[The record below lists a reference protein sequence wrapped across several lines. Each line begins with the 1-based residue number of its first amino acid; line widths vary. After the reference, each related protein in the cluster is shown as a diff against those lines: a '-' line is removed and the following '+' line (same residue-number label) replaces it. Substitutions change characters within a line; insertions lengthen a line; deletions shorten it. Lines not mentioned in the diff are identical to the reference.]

1 MKIFSVLLL
10 GLASI
15 FSWLAFG
22 FLSLAAAERPAGV
35 PKAFVEV
42 RTVVP
47 DIVVDIRYFGRENFL
62 GRPVDGYT
70 ANKCWLTLPA
80 AEQLAKVQA
89 DLRPFGLSLKVFDA
103 YRPQSAVD
111 HFVRWAEEPDDEGL
125 KKRYYPS
132 VPKRRLIPE
141 GYIADRSGHSRGSTI
156 DLTIVE
162 IAGDAQR
169 RVGEELD
176 MGTPFDFFGVESHTE
191 NPNLTAQQRANR
203 LLLKTLME
211 RHGFVNYPKEWWHF
225 TLKNEPFPKT
235 YFNFPTGGV
244 SSAPPQ
250 ANPPSQE

>member
-1 MKIFSVLLL
+1 MKRFSILSFDLVLI
-10 GLASI
+10 SFVI
-15 FSWLAFG
+15 G
-22 FLSLAAAERPAGV
+22 FLPSVSAAERPAGV

-47 DIVVDIRYFGRENFL
+47 DIVVDIRYFGRDNFL
-62 GRPVDGYT
+62 GRPVNGYT
-70 ANKCWLTLPA
+70 APNCWITRQA

-111 HFVRWAEEPDDEGL
+111 HFVRWAKEPDDEGL
-125 KKRYYPS
+125 KKQYYPS
-132 VPKRRLIPE
+132 VPKRMLIPE
-141 GYIADRSGHSRGSTI
+141 GYIADQSGHSRGSTI
-156 DLTIVE
+156 DLTIVA
-162 IAGDAQR
+162 IADDAQVL
-169 RVGEELD
+169 VGEELD
-176 MGTPFDFFGVESHTE
+176 MGTPFDFFGAESNTE
-191 NPNLTAQQRANR
+191 NPNLTAQQKANR

-225 TLKNEPFPKT
+225 TLKDEPFPKT

-244 SSAPPQ
+244 SSTPPQ

>member
-1 MKIFSVLLL
+1 MKIFSVLPFGIVSISFAL
-10 GLASI
+10 GFQPLV
-15 FSWLAFG
+15 
-22 FLSLAAAERPAGV
+22 AAERPAGV

-47 DIVVDIRYFGRENFL
+47 DIVVELRYFGQENFL

-70 ANKCWLTLPA
+70 AANCWITRPA

-89 DLRPFGLSLKVFDA
+89 ALRPFGLSLKVFDA

-111 HFVRWAEEPDDEGL
+111 HFVRWAKEPDDEDL
-125 KKRYYPS
+125 KRRYYPS
-132 VPKRRLIPE
+132 VPKQRLIPE

-162 IAGDAQR
+162 VSDGPQR

-191 NPNLTAQQRANR
+191 NPNLTAQQKANR

-235 YFNFPTGGV
+235 YFNFSTGGV
-244 SSAPPQ
+244 SSTLPQ
-250 ANPPSQE
+250 AEPSTQE